1 MAIISIPSSI
11 GGVTIPGSVTNGP
24 LGMLFGKRGSN
35 DSLQYP
41 RDLGSAT
48 RGHSVRFEIFE
59 IEPIGYQE
67 GKETSFTSIGSGIVE
82 SGKKVYNTAIE
93 LAKNGNTNGMKP
105 QDKVNI
111 SLNPNM
117 SKKAVAT
124 IDLYM
129 PETMA
134 FQYQSSYNDISL
146 KEAIQG
152 AATEL
157 TKGLKVTSSIVQGVN
172 SVIDS
177 DIAKLTLKSQG
188 LAINPMQQMVF
199 QGIDFREYQLA
210 FTFTPYSKQE
220 AQTVEKIIKKFK
232 AHAAPRITTGA
243 AGMFF
248 IPPSTFKIKFLF
260 KGKENP
266 NVNKVEDSVITSI
279 DVNYA
284 PNGWSTHSDGAPVQT
299 TLTMNLKE
307 TVLIDRAKIE
317 AGY

>member
-24 LGMLFGKRGSN
+24 LGMLFGKSGGK

-48 RGHSVRFEIFE
+48 RGHSVRFEIKE
-59 IEPIGYQE
+59 IQPVGYQE
-67 GKETSFTSIGSGIVE
+67 GKETSFKSIGSGIVE
-82 SGKKVYNTAIE
+82 SAGKVVNTAIE

-105 QDKVNI
+105 EDKANI
-111 SLNPNM
+111 SLEPNK
-117 SKKAVAT
+117 SKVVAT

-146 KEAIQG
+146 KEAVQS
-152 AATEL
+152 AAQAVA
-157 TKGLKVTSSIVQGVN
+157 GGRIAGSIVQGVN
-172 SVIDS
+172 GVIDS

-220 AQTVEKIIKKFK
+220 AQTVEKIIKMFK
-232 AHAAPRITTGA
+232 THAAPRITTGA

-248 IPPSTFKIKFLF
+248 IPPSVFNIKFLF
-260 KGKENP
+260 KGKENK
-266 NVNKVEDSVITSI
+266 NVNKVAESVITSI

-299 TLTMNLKE
+299 TLTMNFKE

>member
-24 LGMLFGKRGSN
+24 LGMLFGKSSSK

-48 RGHSVRFEIFE
+48 RGHSVRFEIRE
-59 IEPIGYQE
+59 IQPVGYQE
-67 GKETSFTSIGSGIVE
+67 GKETSFKSIGSGIVE
-82 SGKKVYNTAIE
+82 STGKVVNTAIE

-105 QDKVNI
+105 EDKANI
-111 SLNPNM
+111 SLEPNK
-117 SKKAVAT
+117 SKVVAT

-152 AATEL
+152 AAQAVA
-157 TKGLKVTSSIVQGVN
+157 GGGRAGSIVQGIN
-172 SVIDS
+172 GVIDS

-248 IPPSTFKIKFLF
+248 IPPSVFNIKFLF

-266 NVNKVEDSVITSI
+266 NVNKVEESVITSI